1 MSEIIEV
8 LRATPFFKGLTD
20 EQFGVVV
27 KACEQRSYP
36 KGTVVINEKG
46 DSDGMYIIVSGEVD
60 VVRGGKLIA
69 QLKENDFFGELALLK
84 SKSRSATVQVTS
96 DNLAAIFLPVTTFN
110 YIKFGLAIE
119 VLDEITRRIEE
130 NCR

>member
-1 MSEIIEV
+1 M
-8 LRATPFFKGLTD
+8 
-20 EQFGVVV
+20 
-27 KACEQRSYP
+27 
-36 KGTVVINEKG
+36 INEKG

-130 NCR
+130 NCRSRESLEQNEG